1 MKRSRV
7 LRLFFL
13 VVPLVPALGTAEER
27 GSFDRTLDVLA
38 DVSLEVETGSGS
50 IRIVPGPDGSVS
62 IRGDIRAG
70 SWMSLGSSAR
80 EKVRR
85 IEENPPIEQNGG
97 QIRIGAERDEDLYRN
112 VSISYEIVVPA
123 ATSVVSRTGSGSQII
138 GDVRGPV
145 EAKTGSG
152 SIRVGAVGAAVEAT
166 SGSGRIEVVSARGR
180 LDARTGSGAI
190 SADAVDGPIE
200 ARSGSGSIEI
210 HQTGAGDVEAQSGS
224 GSIRLSGVRG
234 GLRAEAGSGS
244 IRVDGVL
251 GGNWYLDAS
260 SGRITVD
267 LPDDASFD
275 IDARARSGSI
285 DLEHPVTISGRLSKK
300 HVRGKVRDGGYLL
313 EIESGSGSI
322 DVR

>member
-1 MKRSRV
+1 MKRWFGLV
-7 LRLFFL
+7 LTVLL
-13 VVPLVPALGTAEER
+13 SVPALGATEER
-27 GSFDRTLDVLA
+27 GSFDRTLDVPG
-38 DVSLEVETGSGS
+38 DVTLEVETGSGS

-62 IRGDIRAG
+62 IRGEIRAG

-97 QIRIGAERDEDLYRN
+97 VIRIGAERGEDLYRN

-123 ATSVVSRTGSGSQII
+123 ATSIVSRTGSGSHVI

-152 SIRVGAVGAAVEAT
+152 SIRIGAVGGAVEAT
-166 SGSGRIEVVSARGR
+166 SGSGSIEVVSARGR

-190 SADAVDGPIE
+190 SAEAVDGPVA

-224 GSIRLSGVRG
+224 GSIRLSGVSG

-260 SGRITVD
+260 SGRIVVD
-267 LPDDASFD
+267 LPDDASFE

-285 DLEHPVTISGRLSKK
+285 DLEHPVTMSGRLSKK

-322 DVR
+322 DVH